1 MTVLHTQKSYSEDEV
16 RKIVLILFCF
26 AIWLLLTWTLA
37 WHNLIAGGV
46 VSIVTGLLLGRYF
59 IEEPLK
65 VFQIQRWFFFL
76 IYIPVFFWEMAKAN
90 FDVAYRVLHP
100 KMPISPGIV
109 KVKTGLKSEMAR
121 TFLANSI
128 TLTPGTMT
136 VDIKDDH
143 LYIHW
148 INVRHTEVEDASKDI
163 VSRFE
168 PLLKKI
174 FD

>member
-1 MTVLHTQKSYSEDEV
+1 
-16 RKIVLILFCF
+16 
-26 AIWLLLTWTLA
+26 
-37 WHNLIAGGV
+37 
-46 VSIVTGLLLGRYF
+46 
-59 IEEPLK
+59 
-65 VFQIQRWFFFL
+65 
-76 IYIPVFFWEMAKAN
+76 MAKAN